1 MAKPCNAGNHRRAA
15 MPSGNA
21 SRTATMEEDDDDDDD
36 DDASVLFTPTAWMH
50 VRPGPCDAGKRH
62 REGQGQR
69 HTRRRHTGGRRQRS
83 ANATVRACRRRGQGR
98 SGGAGRGRG
107 GRGSSGTNEQADWRK
122 AGQIAPT
129 THRAELGGA
138 AGALRRGRR
147 VFHREAQL
155 AADSRGARRGERS
168 PRGCARARVHK
179 QTHAH
184 THTRARR
191 RA

>member
-50 VRPGPCDAGKRH
+50 VRPGPCDAGKRR

-83 ANATVRACRRRGQGR
+83 ANATVRACRRRGEGR
-98 SGGAGRGRG
+98 SGRG
-107 GRGSSGTNEQADWRK
+107 GRGSSGTNEHADW
-122 AGQIAPT
+122 QITPT
-129 THRAELGGA
+129 TNRAEPGGA
-138 AGALRRGRR
+138 AGARRRGRR